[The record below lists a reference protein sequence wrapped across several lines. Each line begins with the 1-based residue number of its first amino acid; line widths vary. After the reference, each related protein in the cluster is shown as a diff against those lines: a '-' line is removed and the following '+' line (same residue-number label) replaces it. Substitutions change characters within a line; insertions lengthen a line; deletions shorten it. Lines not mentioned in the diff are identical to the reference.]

1 MRGLYSLVLGL
12 FLAVSTGT
20 SWAQCR
26 LPQLRSY
33 HQPPRPNS
41 INGQNHF
48 PESCCCK
55 PCEGACR

>member
-26 LPQLRSY
+26 LPQLRSD
-33 HQPPRPNS
+33 HQPPTPKLNQRT
-41 INGQNHF
+41 
-48 PESCCCK
+48 K
-55 PCEGACR
+55 PLPRKLLL